1 MYGHRERRRVL
12 LSQLAYNL
20 YASISSGRQAASR
33 DLKELE
39 EVLFSL
45 KCALD
50 HLGEVSN
57 DVLARPGF
65 RYGGSGF
72 KEKLDVMIN
81 SCASTLQELDTVTK
95 KYRDVESKANKGK
108 TKLRTLED
116 VKKSIQVNWQRVRW
130 DHEKQSLQQYREK
143 LKSHTDAINLMLTS
157 VVWANIASADAD
169 SKKNHKVTQ
178 SLLGDVM
185 RNPAADEE
193 FRAMVQE
200 IHAILTRPTP
210 GTEVIEM
217 ATMQGTALSCK
228 QLCTDAYS
236 PSGSSVF
243 KSSGPVAKHER
254 SLPSVRMYAIADLP
268 YATPKAKAYVGAV
281 SEGVSTQGAV
291 YTTSWKSHPTDES
304 EFCKEDLPGQS
315 ELSVAT
321 VKLNNERRAFGAKE
335 YQAFLRRHA
344 QPKRVPKPSFMTSIM
359 PTSQELQACIPYIF
373 QSTAKG
379 KQQTQELK
387 NEINRWTEGFTRFVN
402 HKAPPREK
410 DECFLVLLGTL
421 NEAVESSS
429 RGMRQLFYET
439 SDSSGFATALDQVQT
454 ISKSVRVMKEIEEFE
469 DAKEEWEEHERVR

>member
-1 MYGHRERRRVL
+1 MSFGFSIGDIIL

-65 RYGGSGF
+65 RYGGSAF
-72 KEKLDVMIN
+72 KEKLDVMVN
-81 SCASTLQELDTVTK
+81 SCASTVQELDTVTK

-157 VVWANIASADAD
+157 VVC
-169 SKKNHKVTQ
+169 Q
-178 SLLGDVM
+178 
-185 RNPAADEE
+185 
-193 FRAMVQE
+193 
-200 IHAILTRPTP
+200 PT
-210 GTEVIEM
+210 GESE
-217 ATMQGTALSCK
+217 LCK
-228 QLCTDAYS
+228 Q
-236 PSGSSVF
+236 G
-243 KSSGPVAKHER
+243 
-254 SLPSVRMYAIADLP
+254 
-268 YATPKAKAYVGAV
+268 
-281 SEGVSTQGAV
+281 
-291 YTTSWKSHPTDES
+291 
-304 EFCKEDLPGQS
+304 LPGHN
-315 ELSVAT
+315 ELPVAT

-335 YQAFLRRHA
+335 YEAFIRRYA
-344 QPKRVPKPSFMTSIM
+344 QPKRVPKPSFLTSIM

-373 QSTAKG
+373 QSTAEG
-379 KQQTQELK
+379 KQQTQELRD
-387 NEINRWTEGFTRFVN
+387 EINRWTEGFSRFIN

-410 DECFLVLLGTL
+410 DECFLMLLGAL
-421 NEAVESSS
+421 NEAVENSS

-469 DAKEEWEEHERVR
+469 DAKEEWEKQERVR